1 VVTVRDTTPPAIIV
15 PTNATVEATSSAGA
29 CRTYVVS
36 ATDLVDAAVAVSC
49 TPASGSTLPFGTT
62 TVTCSA
68 TDSHANS
75 ATKTFTVTVTDT
87 TAPVITVPANA
98 TVEAT
103 GPTGAA
109 FTYTASAADTLD
121 GGVAVNCTPASGA
134 TFAFG
139 ATTVA
144 CTAADSHGNIATRAF
159 TVTVT
164 DTTAPVITVPANAT
178 IEATGP
184 TGAAFSYAASAADI
198 LDGGVA
204 INCTPAS
211 GVTFPVGAT
220 NVACSAT
227 DGHGNS
233 AAASFAVTVTDT
245 TAPMLNLPAN
255 ASIDTTDPAGAVF
268 TFDATA
274 HDLVDGGGSVS
285 LVQ

>member
-29 CRTYVVS
+29 VHTYVVS
-36 ATDLVDAAVAVSC
+36 ATDLVDGAVAVSC

-109 FTYTASAADTLD
+109 FTYTASALDTFD
-121 GGVAVNCTPASGA
+121 GSVAPTCAPASGSI
-134 TFAFG
+134 FPFG
-139 ATTVA
+139 TTTVT

-204 INCTPAS
+204 INCTPAR
-211 GVTFPVGAT
+211 GVTFPV
-220 NVACSAT
+220 
-227 DGHGNS
+227 
-233 AAASFAVTVTDT
+233 
-245 TAPMLNLPAN
+245 
-255 ASIDTTDPAGAVF
+255 
-268 TFDATA
+268 
-274 HDLVDGGGSVS
+274 
-285 LVQ
+285 